1 MLSTL
6 DVVRPRLDEVERMS
20 VGTGHLDFGL
30 RGRGSLST
38 GFLGLGL
45 DAQYRATEN
54 LSLFGDAELGY
65 QYGDNRSLQWQAIA
79 GLRLRLRF

>member
-1 MLSTL
+1 M
-6 DVVRPRLDEVERMS
+6 P

-45 DAQYRATEN
+45 DAQYRATKN
-54 LSLFGDAELGY
+54 LSLFGDAEVGY
-65 QYGDNRSLQWQAIA
+65 LYGPDPDLQWQAI
-79 GLRLRLRF
+79 GGVRLRF